1 LDDSASFGQKSAG
14 PSYVSF
20 GEAARTWGRVALLSF
35 GGPAGQIAV
44 MHRILVEEKRWIGE
58 ERFLH
63 ALNFCMLLPG
73 PEAQQLATYIGWL
86 LHGTRGG
93 LVAGGLFVLPGF
105 LAIMAFSLV
114 YALLGYHPL
123 IAGLFLGLKA
133 AVVALIVEA
142 ILRIARRA
150 LRSAIAIAI
159 AVLAFIGIFLL
170 RVPFPVIV
178 LLAGVFGY
186 LWTRSGHTELLA
198 ASAHAKSGTPAP
210 VALLDDS
217 SLIQVKPSAG
227 RAVKVLA
234 VWLPLWFVPLAALA
248 LFAGPTHVLTQV
260 GVFFSKMAVVT
271 FGGAYAVLAY
281 VAQQAVQ
288 NYHWLTASQMLDGMG
303 LAESTPGP
311 LIMVVQFVG
320 FLAGY
325 QSPDVSNPLLMG
337 ILAAC
342 LTVWV
347 TFVPCF
353 LWIFLGAPYVERLRQ
368 NRALSGALAAITAAV
383 VGVIANLA
391 LWFALHTLFGRM
403 ETLSIAGIVRVDVP
417 MLSTINWAL
426 LALIVLAFIMTFGLR
441 WHMGR
446 MLAICALLGIGLA
459 LFVAPAQAATEAAPL
474 SVDARISL
482 GNVAGRIDHLAY
494 DPTRQR
500 LYVAELGNDSIG
512 IVDLAQ
518 KRLLRTVP
526 GFSEPQG
533 IAYEPST
540 DSIYV
545 ANGGEGAVRVL
556 RASDFTA
563 LATIRVGADPDNVRV
578 DVAAK
583 RVYVGYGSDSG
594 ALAII
599 DPATHQKVA
608 DIPLKK
614 HPESF
619 QLEHGDRIFVNV
631 PEANEIAVVSRASR
645 SQVTSWPT
653 GALQANFPLTLDE
666 TTGRV
671 VAIFRH
677 PARVAAF
684 DVNTGKAVATLE
696 ACTDADDAFVD
707 SRRNRLYV
715 VCGEGYVDAFEMARG
730 DEYSRVSRVA
740 TSPGSRT
747 GLLIPEQDRL
757 AVAIRASARSDAAV
771 WLLQ

>member
-1 LDDSASFGQKSAG
+1 MKRAPTGG
-14 PSYVSF
+14 VPF
-20 GEAARTWGRVALLSF
+20 GEATRTWARVALLSF

-86 LHGTRGG
+86 MHGTRGG
-93 LVAGGLFVLPGF
+93 LVAGALFVLPGF
-105 LAIMAFSLV
+105 VAIMAFSVV
-114 YALLGYHPL
+114 YALWGYQPL

-142 ILRIARRA
+142 ILRISRRA
-150 LRSAIAIAI
+150 LRSPLAISIA
-159 AVLAFIGIFLL
+159 ALAFVAIFLL
-170 RVPFPVIV
+170 RVPFPLIV
-178 LLAGVFGY
+178 LSAGVFGY
-186 LWTRSGHTELLA
+186 GWTRLGNTQLLA
-198 ASAHAKSGTPAP
+198 ASSHANSEQRGRTP
-210 VALLDDS
+210 LLDPS
-217 SLIQVKPSAG
+217 RLTEVKPSAA

-234 VWLPLWFVPLAALA
+234 VWLPLWFVPLAALVI
-248 LFAGPTHVLTQV
+248 FAGRTHVLTEV

-271 FGGAYAVLAY
+271 FGGAYAVLTY

-320 FLAGY
+320 FFAGY
-325 QSPDVSNPLLMG
+325 QSPGIANPLLVG
-337 ILAAC
+337 VVAAC

-391 LWFALHTLFGRM
+391 LWFALHALFGER
-403 ETLSIAGIVRVDVP
+403 TPR
-417 MLSTINWAL
+417 LSTINWAL
-426 LALIVLAFIMTFGLR
+426 LALITLAFIMTFWLR

-446 MLAICALLGIGLA
+446 MLVLCAVLGIACSFLI
-459 LFVAPAQAATEAAPL
+459 APAKAAPEPAPPG
-474 SVDARISL
+474 VETRISL
-482 GNVAGRIDHLAY
+482 GDVAGRIDHLAF
-494 DPTRQR
+494 DPARER
-500 LYVAELGNDSIG
+500 LYVAELGNDSVG
-512 IVDLAQ
+512 IVDLNA

-545 ANGGEGAVRVL
+545 ANGGEGTLRVF
-556 RASDFTA
+556 RGADFAPVAS
-563 LATIRVGADPDNVRV
+563 IPIGADPDNVRV

-583 RVYVGYGSDSG
+583 RVYVGYGSSSG
-594 ALAII
+594 ALAVI
-599 DPATHQKVA
+599 DPATRLKVA

-619 QLEHGDRIFVNV
+619 QLEAGGERIFVNV
-631 PEANEIAVVSRASR
+631 PEANEIAVVSRTSK
-645 SQVTSWPT
+645 SQVGSWPT
-653 GALQANFPLTLDE
+653 GSLRDNFPLTLDP
-666 TTGRV
+666 TNGRAI
-671 VAIFRH
+671 AIFRH
-677 PARVAAF
+677 PARLASF
-684 DVNTGKAVATLE
+684 DLSTGKIVATVD
-696 ACTDADDAFVD
+696 ACTDADDTFVD
-707 SRRNRLYV
+707 VKRSRLYV
-715 VCGEGYVDAFEMARG
+715 VCGEGYVEAFAIAPG
-730 DEYSRVSRVA
+730 DRYSRVSRLA
-740 TSPGSRT
+740 TSRGSRT
-747 GLLIPEQDRL
+747 GLFIPERDRL
-757 AVAIRASARSDAAV
+757 VVAIRGSARSDAAV

>member
-1 LDDSASFGQKSAG
+1 MG
-14 PSYVSF
+14 VSF
-20 GEAARTWGRVALLSF
+20 GEATRTWARVALLSF

-86 LHGTRGG
+86 MHGTRGG
-93 LVAGGLFVLPGF
+93 LVAGALFVLPGF

-114 YALLGYHPL
+114 YALWGYHPL

-142 ILRIARRA
+142 ILRISRRA
-150 LRSAIAIAI
+150 LRSALAITI
-159 AVLAFIGIFLL
+159 AVLAFIAIFLL
-170 RVPFPVIV
+170 RIPFPIIV
-178 LLAGVFGY
+178 LSAGVFGY
-186 LWTRSGHTELLA
+186 LWTRLGNTDLLA
-198 ASAHAKSGTPAP
+198 ASVHAKSAQQVPP
-210 VALLDDS
+210 PLLDES
-217 SLIQVKPSAG
+217 CLTQVKPSAG
-227 RAVKVLA
+227 RAMKVLG
-234 VWLPLWFVPLAALA
+234 VWLPLWFAPLAALA
-248 LFAGPTHVLTQV
+248 IFAGRTHVLTEV

-288 NYHWLTASQMLDGMG
+288 NYHWLTAPQMLDGMG

-325 QSPDVSNPLLMG
+325 QSPGVGNPLLVG
-337 ILAAC
+337 IVAAC

-368 NRALSGALAAITAAV
+368 NKALSGALAAITAAV

-391 LWFALHTLFGRM
+391 LWFALHALFGEM
-403 ETLSIAGIVRVDVP
+403 QPTAVAGVVRVDVP
-417 MLSTINWAL
+417 VLSTINWTL
-426 LALIVLAFIMTFGLR
+426 LALIALAFVMTFWLR

-446 MLAICALLGIGLA
+446 MLSLCAVLGIACSFLI
-459 LFVAPAQAATEAAPL
+459 APAKAAPEPAPL
-474 SVDARISL
+474 AVDARISL
-482 GNVAGRIDHLAY
+482 GDIAGRIDHLAF

-500 LYVAELGNDSIG
+500 LYIAELGNDSIG
-512 IVDLAQ
+512 IVDLNE

-545 ANGGEGAVRVL
+545 ANGGDGAVRVF
-556 RASDFTA
+556 RGADFA
-563 LATIRVGADPDNVRV
+563 PVATIPVGADPDNVRV

-583 RVYVGYGSDSG
+583 RVYVGYGASSG

-599 DPATHQKVA
+599 NPATREKVA

-619 QLEHGDRIFVNV
+619 QLEAGGERIFVNV
-631 PEANEIAVVSRASR
+631 PEADEIAVVSRTSK
-645 SQVTSWPT
+645 SQVASWPT
-653 GALQANFPLTLDE
+653 GTLHANFPLTLDAAN
-666 TTGRV
+666 GRAI
-671 VAIFRH
+671 AIFRH
-677 PARVAAF
+677 PARLASF
-684 DVNTGKAVATLE
+684 DLNTGKAVASVE

-707 SRRNRLYV
+707 AKRSRLYV
-715 VCGEGYVDAFEMARG
+715 VCGEGYVETFGIAAG
-730 DEYSRVSRVA
+730 DKYSRVGRLA

-747 GLLIPEQDRL
+747 GLFIPERNSL
-757 AVAIRASARSDAAV
+757 IVAIRASARSDAAV

>member
-1 LDDSASFGQKSAG
+1 MNAAAASPRATSA
-14 PSYVSF
+14 VSLS
-20 GEAARTWGRVALLSF
+20 EAFRTWVRVALLSF

-58 ERFLH
+58 DRFLH

-86 LHGTRGG
+86 MHGTRGG

-105 LAIMAFSLV
+105 IAIMTFSLI
-114 YALLGYHPL
+114 YALWGYHPL
-123 IAGLFLGLKA
+123 IAGLFLGLRA

-142 ILRIARRA
+142 ILRISRRA
-150 LRSAIAIAI
+150 LRGAPAVTI
-159 AVLAFIGIFLL
+159 AVLAFIAIFLL
-170 RVPFPVIV
+170 RVPFPIIV
-178 LLAGVFGY
+178 LSAGVFGY
-186 LWTRSGHTELLA
+186 VWTRLGHTDLLA
-198 ASAHAKSGTPAP
+198 AGTHSTRGKQALPPP
-210 VALLDDS
+210 VLDES
-217 SLIQVKPSAG
+217 SLTQVTPSAR
-227 RAVKVLA
+227 RALKVLA
-234 VWLPLWFVPLAALA
+234 VWLPLWFAPLAALA
-248 LFAGPTHVLTQV
+248 IFAGPSHVLTQV

-325 QSPDVSNPLLMG
+325 QSTAAMNPVLIG
-337 ILAAC
+337 IAAAC

-391 LWFALHTLFGRM
+391 LWFALHALFARM
-403 ETLSIAGIVRVDVP
+403 ESSPVAGVVSIDLPV
-417 MLSTINWAL
+417 LSTINWLL
-426 LALIVLAFIMTFGLR
+426 LALIALAFFMTFWLK

-446 MLAICALLGIGLA
+446 MLVLCALLGIGCSVL
-459 LFVAPAQAATEAAPL
+459 VSPAQAATDATPPL
-474 SVDARISL
+474 ALQARISL
-482 GNVAGRIDHLAY
+482 GDVSGRIDHLAF

-500 LYVAELGNDSIG
+500 LYVAELGNNSIG
-512 IVDLAQ
+512 IVDLNEN
-518 KRLLRTVP
+518 RLLRTVP

-545 ANGGEGAVRVL
+545 ANGGEGAVRVF
-556 RASDFTA
+556 RASDFA
-563 LATIRVGADPDNVRV
+563 LVTTIHVGADPDNVRV
-578 DVAAK
+578 DSTAT
-583 RVYVGYGSDSG
+583 RVYVGYGSSAG
-594 ALAII
+594 ALAVI
-599 DPATHQKVA
+599 DPATRERIA

-619 QLEHGDRIFVNV
+619 QLEPGGERIFVNV
-631 PEANEIAVVSRASR
+631 PEADEIAVVSRVSR
-645 SQVTSWPT
+645 SQIATWPT
-653 GALQANFPLTLDE
+653 GSLRANFPLALDAMS
-666 TTGRV
+666 GRALAV
-671 VAIFRH
+671 FRH
-677 PARVAAF
+677 PPRLVAYDMGSGKVVGGS
-684 DVNTGKAVATLE
+684 DV
-696 ACTDADDAFVD
+696 CSDADDTFVD
-707 SRRNRLYV
+707 PKRNRVYI
-715 VCGEGYVDAFEMARG
+715 VCGEGYVDALERSGG
-730 DEYSRVSRVA
+730 DKYSRVGRFA

-747 GLLIPEQDRL
+747 ALFITERDRL
-757 AVAIRASARSDAAV
+757 AIAIRASSRGDAAI
-771 WLLQ
+771 WLLK